1 MISAHTDH
9 ACMVSFATWRL
20 PKHPST
26 LSAVTSGAWHAMA
39 TTYPARAKLHM
50 FLDRFSHQ
58 KRVSLAPKNLAKKV
72 EVPLEWDNIRHVI
85 L

>member
-50 FLDRFSHQ
+50 YFDRFSHQ
-58 KRVSLAPKNLAKKV
+58 KKGFLSTQQPSQKS
-72 EVPLEWDNIRHVI
+72 
-85 L
+85 